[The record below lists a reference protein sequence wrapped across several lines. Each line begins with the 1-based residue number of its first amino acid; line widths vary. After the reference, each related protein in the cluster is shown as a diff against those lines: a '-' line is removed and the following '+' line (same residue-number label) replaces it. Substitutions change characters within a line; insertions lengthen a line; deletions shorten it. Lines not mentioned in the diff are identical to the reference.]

1 MSQDF
6 HKILVKDE
14 NLMVTDDIG
23 YAVYKGGQNVTPA
36 NFPSQ
41 SAVNTSSLSFNIQV
55 PSEQTVISR
64 NVLLTADISITITGT
79 PAVGRF
85 LVSYGTLDAFAP
97 FPIQSLMNT
106 MSATI
111 NNNTT
116 SVNIKDILAPL
127 AKIISTRQNQVKNS
141 GCPAYPDSYGIY
153 PPETSLYAPSNSN
166 YYPNTGWNNVT
177 DEDYEPRGSFFLKSI
192 SQQAVGD
199 GTTLQSV
206 TIVANFTEPL
216 LLSPFLY
223 GNPQTNNQGMYGVQ
237 NLNFVFNVGTANRVW
252 RWGSLASQSVG
263 ANVVLNSITNASLGF
278 RFLTPHPSDLMP
290 SRNVIPYMDL
300 PRYLSTFTN
309 TVANGASQTFTSNT
323 IALNQVPDKL
333 IVFIRKPMSQQN
345 NNDTDSFWTLNNIS
359 INWNNNSGLLSSAS
373 AQQIWQMSNEAGSP
387 QSWIEFSGKSA
398 NAFLATYVGGI
409 PLTLT
414 GTPVTAGTVG
424 NAGGIGDPANYGNLL
439 PTPALDVYGEYG
451 IGTAGSLVVL
461 DFGRHIQLVEDYYSS
476 GSIGNFNLQVTGT
489 WYYNTYAG
497 NQGAPQTNPLDPT
510 GAPTATPASVSQEM
524 VIITV
529 NSGIQV
535 NEKGTTSTF
544 TGILTKQDV
553 LDASAQPAIGTSAM
567 ERIVGGGFLDKIRS
581 VAMKALPML
590 APVAK
595 TLLSQVNHPLAKGAS
610 GALGALGYGRSG
622 GQMHKLQKHLM

>member
-23 YAVYKGGQNVTPA
+23 YAIFKGGQNVTPA

-64 NVLLTADISITITGT
+64 NVLLTADISITVTGT

-85 LVSYGTLDAFAP
+85 LVNYGTLDAFAP

-127 AKIISTRQNQVKNS
+127 TKLISTRQNQIKNS

-153 PPETSLYAPSNSN
+153 PPETSLYSPSNSN

-192 SQQAVGD
+192 TTQSVGD
-199 GTTLQSV
+199 GETLQSV

-252 RWGSLASQSVG
+252 RWGSLASQSTG
-263 ANVVLNSITNASLGF
+263 ANVVLNSITNANLGF

-290 SRNVIPYMDL
+290 SRNCIPFIDL

-309 TVANGASQTFTSNT
+309 TVTTGNVQTFTSNT

-333 IVFIRKPMSQQN
+333 IVFIRKPMSQQD
-345 NNDTDSFWTLNNIS
+345 NNDTDSFWSLQNIS
-359 INWNNNSGLLSSAS
+359 INWNNNSGLLSSATP
-373 AQQIWQMSNEAGSP
+373 QQIWQMTTEAGNP
-387 QSWIEFSGKSA
+387 QSWIEFSGRSA
-398 NAFLATYVGGI
+398 NAFMLPYCGGI
-409 PLTLT
+409 PLTLAQGPPVT
-414 GTPVTAGTVG
+414 GTTG
-424 NAGGIGDPANYGNLL
+424 NAGGIGDPLNYGRLL
-439 PTPALDVYGEYG
+439 PTPALSTFGEYG
-451 IGTAGSLVVL
+451 IGCAGSLVVL
-461 DFGRHIQLVEDYYSS
+461 DFARHIQLVEDYYSC
-476 GSIGNFNLQVTGT
+476 GSIGNFNLQITGS
-489 WYYNTYAG
+489 WRYDTYVG
-497 NQGAPQTNPLDPT
+497 GQGAPQQDPT
-510 GAPTATPASVSQEM
+510 SVDPSLTATPPSVSQEM

-553 LDASAQPAIGTSAM
+553 LDASAQPAIGSSAM

-622 GQMHKLQKHLM
+622 GQMHKLHKHLM